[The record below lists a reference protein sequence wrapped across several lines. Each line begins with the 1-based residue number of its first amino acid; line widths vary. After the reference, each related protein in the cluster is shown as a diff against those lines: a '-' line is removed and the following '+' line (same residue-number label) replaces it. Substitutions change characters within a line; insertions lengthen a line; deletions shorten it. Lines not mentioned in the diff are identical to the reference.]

1 MPEYVPLTQAH
12 LDAWGAEFT
21 ADEMAGL
28 ALVDGDRVLA
38 LGGVRWVDG
47 RAWCHFDAVPEA
59 SPFVHR
65 AAVHV
70 ASAVLSAGETTLYA
84 HCDETRPRARA
95 WLERF
100 GFVEQDGG
108 VWVCELGSG
117 GIGGGQQGRRGRR
130 LDHVG
135 PGRQA
140 GGERGGSAT

>member
-21 ADEMAGL
+21 IDDMVGL
-28 ALVDGDRVLA
+28 ALVDGERVLA

-100 GFVEQDGG
+100 GFVEAEDG
-108 VWVCELGSG
+108 VWICGLGSG
-117 GIGGGQQGRRGRR
+117 SSSGGGRSRARRWLHYAGS
-130 LDHVG
+130 G
-135 PGRQA
+135 CKA
-140 GGERGGSAT
+140 GGERRGSAA